1 MFSYKHECLDK
12 SEYKIQSCD
21 GQVQKKTSHFR
32 EQLKVP
38 TKGVVADDVI
48 REPEVS
54 RTDTPKT
61 PPSAAVTC
69 PRVTESYHG
78 SKGISGHEG
87 EGRPSVP

>member
-1 MFSYKHECLDK
+1 MNVWTSLSTKYKAVTGKCK
-12 SEYKIQSCD
+12 
-21 GQVQKKTSHFR
+21 KKTSHFR
-32 EQLKVP
+32 EQLRVP

-48 REPEVS
+48 REPEAS